1 MDATSES
8 IRVDSDPGRPEL
20 PLSRDDALRVSEFP
34 APQLW
39 HDRRKLKV
47 LGMGTALPGPPV
59 TTAQL
64 LKLVED
70 RFGVA
75 VSRRGTALAS
85 RLQIATR
92 HICRNL
98 ETRHEAPRPGNSN
111 PDLAAAALRTALEE
125 ARLGVGDLSYL
136 IGHTTSPACLV
147 PPNIALVADRAGF
160 AGPYMELRQACTG
173 FANAIV
179 IAQGLVSTPGV
190 KAVAIV
196 GSETGSVYFDPQRAG
211 EDVSQLVNLVMM
223 GDGAAAIVVGPDDS
237 GSGARIS
244 NNFFGQIGLGRR
256 PGFALRAGGSDH
268 PFAERGAID
277 FEHDFTTVRAS
288 GPELFYRGA
297 EAARA
302 FGIDVKAVDHVVPH
316 QANGRMAELL
326 APFLEID
333 ESRVFV
339 NADSLGNTGSAAIWL
354 ALAELRSRL
363 DPGSRVLALGAEA
376 TKYTFG
382 GFLYVHG

>member
-1 MDATSES
+1 MDPASES
-8 IRVDSDPGRPEL
+8 IHVDCDPGKP
-20 PLSRDDALRVSEFP
+20 AFP
-34 APQLW
+34 ASQFW
-39 HDRRKLKV
+39 HDPRKMKI

-64 LKLVED
+64 LKMVEG
-70 RFGVA
+70 RFGIS
-75 VSRRGTALAS
+75 VSRRGSAFAS
-85 RLQIATR
+85 RLKIATR
-92 HICRNL
+92 HLCRDFEARR
-98 ETRHEAPRPGNSN
+98 ETPRPGNSN
-111 PDLAAAALRTALEE
+111 PDLAAIALRMALEE
-125 ARLGVGDLSYL
+125 ARLDVGELAYL

-147 PPNIALVADRAGF
+147 PPNIALVADRVSF

-173 FANAIV
+173 FANALV
-179 IAQGLVSTPGV
+179 IAQGLVSRPGV

-211 EDVSQLVNLVMM
+211 EDMSQLVNLVMM
-223 GDGAAAIVVGPDDS
+223 GDGAAAIIVGPDDS
-237 GSGARIS
+237 RPGARIS

-256 PGFALRAGGSDH
+256 SGFALAAGGSDQ
-268 PFAERGAID
+268 PFAKRGSID
-277 FEHDFTTVRAS
+277 FEHDFEAVRAS

-302 FGIDVKAVDHVVPH
+302 LGIGVETVDHVVPH

-326 APFLEID
+326 APFLGIEQ
-333 ESRVFV
+333 SHVFV
-339 NADSLGNTGSAAIWL
+339 NADRLGNTGSAAIWL

-363 DPGSRVLALGAEA
+363 DPGRRALALGAEA
-376 TKYTFG
+376 TKYMFG

>member
-1 MDATSES
+1 MDSTSES
-8 IRVDSDPGRPEL
+8 LGVDSDPARHEL
-20 PLSRDDALRVSEFP
+20 PLSRDVASEYL
-34 APQLW
+34 PQCW
-39 HDRRKLKV
+39 RDTRKLKV
-47 LGMGTALPGPPV
+47 LGMGTALPGRPV

-64 LKLVED
+64 LKRIED

-75 VSRRGTALAS
+75 VSRRGAALAS
-85 RLQIATR
+85 RLKIATR
-92 HICRNL
+92 YICRDF
-98 ETRHEAPRPGNSN
+98 EARREAPRPGNSN
-111 PDLAAAALRTALEE
+111 PDLAAIALLMALEE
-125 ARLGVGDLSYL
+125 ARLNVGELVYL

-147 PPNIALVADRAGF
+147 PPNIALVSDRVGF

-173 FANAIV
+173 FANALV

-223 GDGAAAIVVGPDDS
+223 GDGAAAIIVGPDDS
-237 GSGARIS
+237 GPGARIS

-256 PGFALRAGGSDH
+256 SGFALAAGGSDQ
-268 PFAERGAID
+268 PFAKRGSID
-277 FEHDFTTVRAS
+277 FEHDFEAVRAS

-302 FGIDVKAVDHVVPH
+302 LGIGVEIVDHVVPH
-316 QANGRMAELL
+316 QANGRMAEML
-326 APFLEID
+326 APFLGVEQ
-333 ESRVFV
+333 SHVFV

-363 DPGSRVLALGAEA
+363 DPGERALALGAEA
-376 TKYTFG
+376 TKYMFG

>member
-1 MDATSES
+1 MDSTSES
-8 IRVDSDPGRPEL
+8 LGVDSDPVRHVL
-20 PLSRDDALRVSEFP
+20 PLSRDFASEFP
-34 APQLW
+34 PQCW
-39 HDRRKLKV
+39 HDTRKLKV
-47 LGMGTALPGPPV
+47 LGMGTALPGRPV

-64 LKLVED
+64 LKRIEG

-75 VSRRGTALAS
+75 VSRRGAALAS
-85 RLQIATR
+85 RLKIATR
-92 HICRNL
+92 HVCRDF
-98 ETRHEAPRPGNSN
+98 ETRREAPRPGNSN
-111 PDLAAAALRTALEE
+111 PDLAAIALRMALEE
-125 ARLGVGDLSYL
+125 ARLDVGELAYL

-147 PPNIALVADRAGF
+147 PPNIALVADRVSF

-173 FANAIV
+173 FANALV
-179 IAQGLVSTPGV
+179 IAQGLVSRPGV

-211 EDVSQLVNLVMM
+211 EDMSQLVNLVMM
-223 GDGAAAIVVGPDDS
+223 GDGAAAIIVGPDDS
-237 GSGARIS
+237 GPGARIS

-256 PGFALRAGGSDH
+256 SGFALAAGGSDQ
-268 PFAERGAID
+268 PFAKRGSID
-277 FEHDFTTVRAS
+277 FEHDFEAVRAS

-302 FGIDVKAVDHVVPH
+302 LGIGVETVDHVVPH

-326 APFLEID
+326 APFLGID
-333 ESRVFV
+333 QSHVFV

-363 DPGSRVLALGAEA
+363 DPGRRALALGAEA
-376 TKYTFG
+376 TKYMFG

>member
-1 MDATSES
+1 MDSTSES
-8 IRVDSDPGRPEL
+8 LGVDSDPARHEL
-20 PLSRDDALRVSEFP
+20 SLSRDVASEFP
-34 APQLW
+34 PQCW
-39 HDRRKLKV
+39 HDTRKLKV
-47 LGMGTALPGPPV
+47 LGMGTALPGRPV
-59 TTAQL
+59 TTAEL
-64 LKLVED
+64 LKLIED
-70 RFGVA
+70 RFAIA
-75 VSRRGTALAS
+75 VSRRGAALAS
-85 RLQIATR
+85 RLNIAKR
-92 HICRNL
+92 HICRNF

-111 PDLAAAALRTALEE
+111 PDLAAIALRMALEE
-125 ARLGVGDLSYL
+125 ARLDVGELAYL

-147 PPNIALVADRAGF
+147 PPNISLVADRVGF

-173 FANAIV
+173 FANALV
-179 IAQGLVSTPGV
+179 IAQGLVSRPGV

-223 GDGAAAIVVGPDDS
+223 GDGAAAIIVGPDDS
-237 GSGARIS
+237 GPGARIS

-256 PGFALRAGGSDH
+256 SGFALAAGGSDQ
-268 PFAERGAID
+268 PFAKRGSID
-277 FEHDFTTVRAS
+277 FEHDFEAVRAS

-302 FGIDVKAVDHVVPH
+302 LGIGVETVDHVVPH

-326 APFLEID
+326 APFLGIEQ
-333 ESRVFV
+333 SHVFV

-363 DPGSRVLALGAEA
+363 DPGRRALALGAEA
-376 TKYTFG
+376 TKYMFG

>member
-1 MDATSES
+1 
-8 IRVDSDPGRPEL
+8 
-20 PLSRDDALRVSEFP
+20 
-34 APQLW
+34 
-39 HDRRKLKV
+39 
-47 LGMGTALPGPPV
+47 MGTALPGRPV

-64 LKLVED
+64 LKRIED

-75 VSRRGTALAS
+75 VSRRGAALAS
-85 RLQIATR
+85 RLKIATR
-92 HICRNL
+92 HVCRDF
-98 ETRHEAPRPGNSN
+98 ETRREAPRPGNSN
-111 PDLAAAALRTALEE
+111 PDLAAIALRMALEE
-125 ARLGVGDLSYL
+125 ARLDVGELAYL

-147 PPNIALVADRAGF
+147 PPNIALVADRVSF

-173 FANAIV
+173 FANALV
-179 IAQGLVSTPGV
+179 IAQGLVSGPGV

-223 GDGAAAIVVGPDDS
+223 GDGAAAIIVGPDDS
-237 GSGARIS
+237 GPGARIS

-256 PGFALRAGGSDH
+256 SGFALAAGGSDQ
-268 PFAERGAID
+268 PFAKRGSID
-277 FEHDFTTVRAS
+277 FEHDFEAVRAS

-302 FGIDVKAVDHVVPH
+302 LGIGVETVDHVVPH

-326 APFLEID
+326 APFLGIEQ
-333 ESRVFV
+333 SHVFV

-363 DPGSRVLALGAEA
+363 DPGRCALALGAEA
-376 TKYTFG
+376 TKYMFG

>member
-1 MDATSES
+1 MDSTSES
-8 IRVDSDPGRPEL
+8 PGVDSDPVRLEL
-20 PLSRDDALRVSEFP
+20 PLSRDVASEFP
-34 APQLW
+34 PQCW
-39 HDRRKLKV
+39 HDTRKLKV
-47 LGMGTALPGPPV
+47 LGMGTALPGRPV

-64 LKLVED
+64 LKLIED

-75 VSRRGTALAS
+75 VSRRGAALAS
-85 RLQIATR
+85 RLKIATR
-92 HICRNL
+92 HVCRDF
-98 ETRHEAPRPGNSN
+98 ETRREVPRTGNSN
-111 PDLAAAALRTALEE
+111 PDLAAIALRMALEE
-125 ARLGVGDLSYL
+125 ARLDVSELAYL

-147 PPNIALVADRAGF
+147 PPNIALVADRVSF

-173 FANAIV
+173 FANALV

-223 GDGAAAIVVGPDDS
+223 GDGAAAIIVGPDDS
-237 GSGARIS
+237 GPGARIS

-256 PGFALRAGGSDH
+256 SGFALAAGGSDQ
-268 PFAERGAID
+268 PFAKRGSID
-277 FEHDFTTVRAS
+277 FEHDFEAVRAS

-302 FGIDVKAVDHVVPH
+302 LGIGVETVDHVVPH

-326 APFLEID
+326 APFLGIEQ
-333 ESRVFV
+333 SHVFV
-339 NADSLGNTGSAAIWL
+339 NADRLGNTGSAAIWL

-363 DPGSRVLALGAEA
+363 DPGRRALALGAEA
-376 TKYTFG
+376 TKYMFG